1 MYRVALTGNIASG
14 KSAVA
19 EEWAREGTAIIDADA
34 LARDAVAPGMPALE
48 QIRTEF
54 GDGVLTPEG
63 TLDRAALRR
72 IVFRDADR
80 RKQLEGILH
89 PEIARLRDEREATLD
104 EAGQNVVAHVIPLLF
119 ETGMQGGFDAVVLVD
134 APEETR
140 LDRLTRLRGLQ
151 PAEAKAMIAAQMPAA
166 RKRTLLDGLRAFTLV
181 IENTGTL
188 DELRERARDAW
199 RRIRSE
205 AEAQ

>member
-80 RKQLEGILH
+80 RKRLEGILH

-166 RKRTLLDGLRAFTLV
+166 RKRKLLDGLRAFTLV